1 MVGEVSEV
9 KRNEMPQRHYFRQ
22 SIFSL
27 LSKKKKKRQTFP
39 QVLGFCMIC
48 LTQSIENS

>member
-27 LSKKKKKRQTFP
+27 LSKKKKKKANISSSPWFLYDLSDT
-39 QVLGFCMIC
+39 I
-48 LTQSIENS
+48 N